1 MSAANARR
9 TEPSA
14 IVELAQRLIEIQ
26 QTLEHVRGTFIQ
38 EITSEADYERALAL
52 LDELTES
59 DRPSQLTEPLVD
71 QLCASIKRY
80 EEGALQFADFNA
92 GVAATSG
99 IQLLRFLMEQ
109 NRLTG
114 SDLPEI
120 GDKTVVSRTLNG
132 KRTLSSTDIQA
143 LAQRF
148 HLNPGSFYPVV

>member
-1 MSAANARR
+1 MRSL
-9 TEPSA
+9 
-14 IVELAQRLIEIQ
+14 LAQRLIEIQ

-38 EITSEADYERALAL
+38 EITSEADCERALAL
-52 LDELTES
+52 LDELTEAS
-59 DRPSQLTEPLVD
+59 DQNQLTEPLID
-71 QLCASIKRY
+71 QLCGSIKRY
-80 EEGALQFADFNA
+80 EESAPQFADFNA
-92 GVAATSG
+92 GVAAISG